1 MAKRADAFLAFAQLK
16 RAKLR
21 SIAFRTCGEH
31 TLEDVMGEAWLI
43 ADRIGRKRGFDVD
56 FGNAHDQE
64 IVLAWLFNELVR
76 FADKQTRYAVRLDKD
91 WDQEDAGAAVEALS
105 RFLIAPEAF
114 DPAVAHELAQ
124 EQEGRMAVIKH
135 SYSQAAA
142 YLILLERFTW
152 DMDDLADHLKVVTG
166 TLRGRIQRC
175 AAWIRQQPSL
185 FDRICAVEKDFAPFL
200 ARGVL
205 SRRFFDELPS
215 GQLVWV
221 GRGWDEPAAG
231 QFSRGP
237 HQGCESPSDR

>member
-124 EQEGRMAVIKH
+124 EQERRMAVIKH

-185 FDRICAVEKDFAPFL
+185 FDRISAVEKDFAPFL
-200 ARGVL
+200 ARRVL
-205 SRRFFDELPS
+205 SRRSFDELPS

-221 GRGWDEPAAG
+221 GRGWGEPAVG
-231 QFSRGP
+231 QAP
-237 HQGCESPSDR
+237 KEPQQGCELPADW

>member
-1 MAKRADAFLAFAQLK
+1 LANPAAAFSVFVQSK

-21 SIAFRTCGEH
+21 LIASRTCGEY
-31 TLEDVMGEAWLI
+31 TEGDVMGEAWLI
-43 ADRIGRKRGFDVD
+43 AERIGRRRGFDVD

-105 RFLIAPEAF
+105 RFLIAPEEF
-114 DPAVAHELAQ
+114 DPAVAHEL
-124 EQEGRMAVIKH
+124 EEEREERLAVIKH

-152 DMDDLADHLKVVTG
+152 EMDDLATHLKVVTG
-166 TLRGRIQRC
+166 TLRIRIQQC

-185 FDRICAVEKDFAPFL
+185 FDRICVIDRHFAPFV
-200 ARGVL
+200 ARSWLGRQFVE
-205 SRRFFDELPS
+205 ELPS
-215 GQLVWV
+215 GQLAWA
-221 GRGWDEPAAG
+221 GRGWDEPEANIKSHPA
-231 QFSRGP
+231 
-237 HQGCESPSDR
+237 